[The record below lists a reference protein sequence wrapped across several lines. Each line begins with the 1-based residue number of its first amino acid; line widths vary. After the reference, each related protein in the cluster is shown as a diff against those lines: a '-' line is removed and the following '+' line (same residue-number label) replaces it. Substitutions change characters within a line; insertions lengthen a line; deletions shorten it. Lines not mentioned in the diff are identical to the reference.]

1 MNLLAV
7 LVAGIAYFVLGI
19 IWYSQAVFGKQW
31 MKMTGV
37 KEMKPTP
44 VNMVV
49 GLVISIIP
57 AYVLAGLV
65 DFMAP
70 VTLMSGLLA
79 GLLAWIGFVAT
90 LSLAPVLWEKKPLNL
105 YLLNNAYNLVSFL
118 LMGAIIALMG

>member
-1 MNLLAV
+1 MSLIAV

-19 IWYSQAVFGKQW
+19 IWYSEAVFGKQW

-37 KEMKPTP
+37 KEMKPTL
-44 VNMVV
+44 VKLVA
-49 GLVISIIP
+49 GLVISVIP
-57 AYVLAGLV
+57 AYVLAGLIG
-65 DFMAP
+65 MMGT

-79 GLLAWIGFVAT
+79 GLLAWLGFVGT

-118 LMGAIIALMG
+118 LMGAIIALM

>member
-7 LVAGIAYFVLGI
+7 LIAGIAYFVLGI
-19 IWYSQAVFGKQW
+19 IWYSEMLFGKPW
-31 MKMTGV
+31 MKLTGV

-44 VNMVV
+44 INMVV

-57 AYVLAGLV
+57 AYVLAGLI
-65 DFMAP
+65 DMMGT

-79 GLLAWIGFVAT
+79 GLMAWIGFVGT
-90 LSLAPVLWEKKPLNL
+90 LSLAPALWEKKSLNL
-105 YLLNNAYNLVSFL
+105 YLLNNAYNLISFL